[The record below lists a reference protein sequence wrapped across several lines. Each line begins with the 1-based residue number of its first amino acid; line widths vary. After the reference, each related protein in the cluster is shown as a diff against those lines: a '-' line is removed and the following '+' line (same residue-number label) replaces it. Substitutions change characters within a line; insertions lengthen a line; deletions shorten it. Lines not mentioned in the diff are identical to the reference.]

1 MDENVPKQGDLYIR
15 SVRFS
20 PDGKLLATGA
30 EDRQIRVCDST
41 CQLYIHLHYPN
52 KQIWDIAKKRI
63 RHIFDG
69 HQQEIYSL
77 DFSRDGRLIVS
88 GSGDKTTR
96 IWDMYDKSCKVLT
109 ISDADSLNNDAGVTS
124 VTISPDATLVAAGSL
139 DSIVRIWDVA
149 SGTLLERLRG
159 HRDSVYSVAFTPDG
173 KGLVSGSL
181 DKSLKYWD
189 VSVLASEGARSKA
202 ENATRKSTPTLSRRS
217 TSIDRPAISPCTM
230 DFVGHKVKKG
240 LLLKMISYSLDIPQ
254 DYVLSVSV
262 PSDNR
267 WVVSGSKDRCVHF
280 WDARNASLQ
289 FLLQGHKNSG
299 LFCCLVTR

>member
-1 MDENVPKQGDLYIR
+1 MFQSRETCIFAVYGSVLTANSLRQGLRTDRLGFVTQHANFISTYI
-15 SVRFS
+15 
-20 PDGKLLATGA
+20 
-30 EDRQIRVCDST
+30 
-41 CQLYIHLHYPN
+41 YPN

-230 DFVGHKVKKG
+230 DFVGHKVKKKGYYRNDLVLIEYSTG
-240 LLLKMISYSLDIPQ
+240 LRS
-254 DYVLSVSV
+254 
-262 PSDNR
+262 
-267 WVVSGSKDRCVHF
+267 
-280 WDARNASLQ
+280 
-289 FLLQGHKNSG
+289 
-299 LFCCLVTR
+299 FCFRTI